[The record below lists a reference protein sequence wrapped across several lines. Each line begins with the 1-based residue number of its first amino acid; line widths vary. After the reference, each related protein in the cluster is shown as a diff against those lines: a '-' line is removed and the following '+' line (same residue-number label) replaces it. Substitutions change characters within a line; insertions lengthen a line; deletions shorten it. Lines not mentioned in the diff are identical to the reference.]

1 MTEQISNKS
10 KNFLLS
16 LTKDFSEEDDYE
28 GITITFREDKKIKL
42 ITLDLLLKKIV
53 KENFIEKNP
62 IQIYAFCQ
70 QCYCFLDKD
79 IMFNKIFNC
88 YNFYKN
94 KKIPL
99 VQIGNLINF
108 LNILII
114 EMYEYYTK
122 INLDDPILSKIKIFY
137 NTVICELIELINN
150 EVEAKKEDNE
160 DDDGVFKIDDYKNKL
175 EEYNEEEETNEGQ
188 NDIFKDR
195 NSEFIEDN
203 KDINRERFG
212 TMISKKEEGR
222 FSSYINEKEENNGK
236 DMISRNTINIS
247 SKKLEKEDKKNK
259 KDKKKEK
266 KDEKGEGKRRKV

>member
-1 MTEQISNKS
+1 MSEDESSNPKIGKIHQSPEKQKKESNENNAFINKNMTEQISNKS
-10 KNFLLS
+10 KNFLIS

-122 INLDDPILSKIKIFY
+122 INLDDPTLAIIKTFY
-137 NTVICELIELINN
+137 NTVMCELIELINN
-150 EVEAKKEDNE
+150 EV
-160 DDDGVFKIDDYKNKL
+160 
-175 EEYNEEEETNEGQ
+175 
-188 NDIFKDR
+188 
-195 NSEFIEDN
+195 
-203 KDINRERFG
+203 
-212 TMISKKEEGR
+212 
-222 FSSYINEKEENNGK
+222 
-236 DMISRNTINIS
+236 
-247 SKKLEKEDKKNK
+247 
-259 KDKKKEK
+259 
-266 KDEKGEGKRRKV
+266 